1 MVKELGNFYLS
12 DDNEEILRR
21 YRQVNALLNKAYW
34 VDNRDDETMRRAM
47 LNSLNFAV
55 FESSTQRLAGYARVI
70 TDYATMY
77 YLCDVYIDEDF
88 RGMGLGKA
96 LVGHIVS
103 HDERLLR
110 LNGTLKTR
118 DAQSLYAR
126 FGFKES
132 EVTCMLQ
139 ARAHDP

>member
-1 MVKELGNFYLS
+1 MIKELGSFYLC
-12 DDNEEILRR
+12 DDNEYILSRCHE
-21 YRQVNALLNKAYW
+21 VNGLLNRAYW
-34 VDNRDDETMRRAM
+34 VNNRDDETMHRAM

-55 FESSTQRLAGYARVI
+55 FESATHRLAGYARVI

-77 YLCDVYIDEDF
+77 YLCDVYIDEAF

-96 LVGHIVS
+96 LVEHIAV
-103 HDERLLR
+103 HDERLLH

-126 FGFKES
+126 FGYKES

-139 ARAHDP
+139 PRPLKD

>member
-1 MVKELGNFYLS
+1 MIKELGHFYLC
-12 DDNEEILRR
+12 DDNEYILGRCHE
-21 YRQVNALLNKAYW
+21 VNELLNRAYW
-34 VDNRDDETMRRAM
+34 VDNRDDETMHRAM

-55 FESSTQRLAGYARVI
+55 FESGTHRLAGYARVI

-77 YLCDVYIDEDF
+77 YLCDVYIDEAF

-96 LVGHIVS
+96 LVEHIAL
-103 HDERLLR
+103 HDERLLQ

-126 FGFKES
+126 FGYKECQ
-132 EVTCMLQ
+132 VTCMLQ
-139 ARAHDP
+139 ARPVKA

>member
-1 MVKELGNFYLS
+1 MTKELGSFYLS
-12 DDNEEILRR
+12 DDNEYILSRCHE
-21 YRQVNALLNKAYW
+21 VNALLNKAYW

-47 LNSLNFAV
+47 QNSLNFAV
-55 FESSTQRLAGYARVI
+55 FEHGTQRLAGYARVV

-77 YLCDVYIDEDF
+77 YLCDVYVDEAF
-88 RGMGLGKA
+88 RAMGLGKA
-96 LVGHIVS
+96 LVEHIVS
-103 HDERLLR
+103 FDERLLK

-126 FGFKES
+126 FGFKQC

-139 ARAHDP
+139 ARPTRQ